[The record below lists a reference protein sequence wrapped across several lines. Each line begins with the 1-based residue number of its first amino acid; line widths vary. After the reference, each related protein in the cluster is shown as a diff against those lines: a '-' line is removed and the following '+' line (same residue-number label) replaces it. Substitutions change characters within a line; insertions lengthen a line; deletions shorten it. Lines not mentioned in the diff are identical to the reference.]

1 MTKISSGMM
10 TFHKKIFPAIW
21 FGFLGVFFLVGVLTG
36 AAGESAHFLIVP
48 LVMGLS
54 GFILMK
60 KLLWNLVDEVW
71 DCGDYLLIRNGDE
84 EESIQLSN
92 IMNISVSTAT
102 NPPRITLRLTHPS
115 RFGNEIAFS
124 PLMKFTLNPFA
135 KNPIAEDLTARVDR
149 AQSGR
154 PA

>member
-10 TFHKKIFPAIW
+10 TFHKKVFPAIW
-21 FGFLGVFFLVGVLTG
+21 FGFLGLFLVVGTLTK
-36 AAGESAHFLIVP
+36 ASTESPLFLIVP
-48 LVMGLS
+48 LMMGFF

-60 KLLWNLVDEVW
+60 NLLWNLVDEVW
-71 DCGDYLLIRNGDE
+71 DCGDYLLIRNGDD

-102 NPPRITLRLTHPS
+102 NPPRITLRLTYPS

-135 KNPIAEDLTARVDR
+135 KNPIAEDLIARVDR